1 MCNGQHTQSNLAEQ
15 MPTGR
20 TRWDA
25 HWHHL
30 PNMTEPDVCGGDAAL
45 CRITLTTC
53 CVLKQHQQTQMLT
66 DKFTTLLSAF
76 RLPVHKKIT
85 ARYTDVPDRNFHY
98 LARTG

>member
-1 MCNGQHTQSNLAEQ
+1 
-15 MPTGR
+15 
-20 TRWDA
+20 
-25 HWHHL
+25 
-30 PNMTEPDVCGGDAAL
+30 
-45 CRITLTTC
+45 
-53 CVLKQHQQTQMLT
+53 MLT